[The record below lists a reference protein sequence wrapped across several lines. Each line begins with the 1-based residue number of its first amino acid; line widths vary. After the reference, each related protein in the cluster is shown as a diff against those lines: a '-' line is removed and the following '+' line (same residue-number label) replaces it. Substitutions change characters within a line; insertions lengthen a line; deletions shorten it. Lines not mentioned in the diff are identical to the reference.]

1 MVSTEKAIDMQVN
14 LIDGVFN
21 SREAMEI
28 LTKLIHV
35 KIKYHEDKIAQN
47 ASEEDAKM
55 RESRIKSLQKDLYEL
70 RRFVESNAAS
80 GVLLHADV
88 KLEKA

>member
-1 MVSTEKAIDMQVN
+1 MLSSDKATDMQVN

-70 RRFVESNAAS
+70 RRFVESNADS

-88 KLEKA
+88 KIEKA